1 MPVSILE
8 SRSLSAAKGMKM
20 DSRIKTKQPA
30 RDEIK
35 AQMSEYLLNG
45 GKIEQCKSEESTP
58 NYCYKA
64 WDDMGLRESNFSH

>member
-1 MPVSILE
+1 ME
-8 SRSLSAAKGMKM
+8 SL
-20 DSRIKTKQPA
+20 IKA
-30 RDEIK
+30 RQAERDAIK

-64 WDDMGLRESNFSH
+64 WDNMGLRESNFSH